1 MVLHSAVHLK
11 HDRNSEIREREV
23 QTLFSHLCTA
33 DQSQREVKVNVE
45 SSVLESYKNGR
56 TQTPSPNSRLER
68 CPQSRSH
75 RLTSNWSVSPP
86 GLYRSIICSVLE
98 SAHPSDP
105 HSPCSSVCRYFPV
118 RSESSPAPGRESSEC
133 FRPPA
138 ASPRSPR
145 ANWRHRESV
154 NVSQAEQKA
163 AACQVYVQV
172 SVPGSAGALSALC
185 CRWGG
190 SAQSRRRWKEAAGR
204 RPAGHGSSSGP
215 SSASSPRQSL
225 CAPPARSDPFDQP
238 FHKTG

>member
-86 GLYRSIICSVLE
+86 GLYRSIICSVLHTRQTHTHHALLFADIFQFDLRVLQLLGE
-98 SAHPSDP
+98 SRLNAFGLQPP
-105 HSPCSSVCRYFPV
+105 HLALL
-118 RSESSPAPGRESSEC
+118 ELIGDTE
-133 FRPPA
+133 
-138 ASPRSPR
+138 R
-145 ANWRHRESV
+145 A
-154 NVSQAEQKA
+154 
-163 AACQVYVQV
+163 
-172 SVPGSAGALSALC
+172 
-185 CRWGG
+185 
-190 SAQSRRRWKEAAGR
+190 
-204 RPAGHGSSSGP
+204 
-215 SSASSPRQSL
+215 
-225 CAPPARSDPFDQP
+225 
-238 FHKTG
+238 